1 MTKKD
6 QIKLLKQKYEQIRT
20 NDKLGNY
27 DNLQDNTPIIYG
39 GNVDARIMVIA
50 RDLGRDEVIQRQPLI
65 GRAGQ
70 LFRSVAKYYDL
81 LNDMYLTNLIPYKP
95 VKNIVFE
102 EEIRGNYLDLLR
114 EQIKIIR
121 PKIIM
126 TLGKESLETIR
137 EENISSVLKRIK
149 YIYSNRLFEINNVL
163 GTEINVKCLPLAHPS
178 FLIRKGLTPQNV
190 IKNNSEYSRL
200 YLKIPMRIA
209 KLLREE

>member
-137 EENISSVLKRIK
+137 EENISSVLRRIK